1 MNVLTLENRMVGHI
15 NFNEKISSR
24 SSVDTRLALIAYPYA
39 LSVIN
44 SRRHCHFDLL
54 AAGCIACARTFG
66 ALLFDNFTRSA
77 AVRTGLYI
85 LNSSEERLRS
95 VDYLTPAAALR
106 ACFRRCSRFR
116 ACSVTILTWIFQ
128 NQIQFFFTSEHRFFK
143 SNSYAFSYIGAFHRS
158 VSGAPA
164 SSASSKQVT
173 EYITEYVA
181 EISSIKIKSTK
192 SAGSSCSA
200 FKCCVAEL
208 VILAAFFRIT
218 QDGIRF

>member
-1 MNVLTLENRMVGHI
+1 MVGHI

-85 LNSSEERLRS
+85 LNSSEERTEKCRLPDPCRRTS
-95 VDYLTPAAALR
+95 GMFPERFPVSRLFRDNPHMDLSESDPVLFHIRTPLL
-106 ACFRRCSRFR
+106 SK
-116 ACSVTILTWIFQ
+116 VILMLFLILAPF
-128 NQIQFFFTSEHRFFK
+128 
-143 SNSYAFSYIGAFHRS
+143 IGPF
-158 VSGAPA
+158 PA
-164 SSASSKQVT
+164 RPLLLLPSKQVT

-181 EISSIKIKSTK
+181 EISSIKIKSAK

-208 VILAAFFRIT
+208 VITGGVFQNHSRRHTLLKLP
-218 QDGIRF
+218 